1 MGRKLILSLIK
12 KYQQG
17 EKLEVDSAFLN
28 GLRSILS
35 DSTLDKVR
43 LYLFELF
50 FLAMLQ
56 ICFDVTSIQI
66 L

>member
-43 LYLFELF
+43 LYLF
-50 FLAMLQ
+50 
-56 ICFDVTSIQI
+56 
-66 L
+66 